1 MNVESGT
8 KPLQHENQ
16 REHGPETIKTCFP
29 YFVEQQN
36 EVQGEGQEQS
46 QEAEVVEVS
55 GEVILHTESEHTE
68 MGLDDHDRH
77 ACACGGTACVRHQRA
92 HYAQITMNLFR

>member
-1 MNVESGT
+1 M
-8 KPLQHENQ
+8 QHENQ

-46 QEAEVVEVS
+46 QEAEVVEVP
-55 GEVILHTESEHTE
+55 GEVILQHRIRTHTE
-68 MGLDDHDRH
+68 MGLDYRDRH

-92 HYAQITMNLFR
+92 H